1 MNSTGPLL
9 GIEFINRNPTYQLK
23 LDPKNRKT
31 LAKKRQGGGNRER
44 ERKRGREYG
53 RVVESP
59 LAFSICKHICPF
71 HLGSES

>member
-31 LAKKRQGGGNRER
+31 LPKKRQGGGNGERER
-44 ERKRGREYG
+44 ERGKG
-53 RVVESP
+53 
-59 LAFSICKHICPF
+59 IW
-71 HLGSES
+71 